1 MTEGGRQDPV
11 LEPETTPDEDI
22 IEPLT
27 IPTADGVIKVDSP
40 TEDKAS
46 NPLAGVG
53 PRGVSGALAV
63 VAAVVLEE
71 MFPKAQL
78 GETIT
83 SLVG

>member
-1 MTEGGRQDPV
+1 M

-22 IEPLT
+22 IELPT
-27 IPTADGVIKVDSP
+27 IPTADGVIKDDSP

-46 NPLAGVG
+46 SPLAGVG

-63 VAAVVLEE
+63 VAAVVDE
-71 MFPKAQL
+71 MVPKAQL